1 MMHCQ
6 SLCLVY
12 MKFLPMNFHFVF
24 LVGCIV
30 AMIALEFYALVHSFC
45 VIVEAASVIVLLVT
59 LVTLKHFPIVVEDF
73 PIRLCLQIFHRVSQC
88 LSRLFWFIF
97 RFGCLIPNIREFFG
111 Y

>member
-6 SLCLVY
+6 SLCLVS

-45 VIVEAASVIVLLVT
+45 VIIEATSVIVLLFA
-59 LVTLKHFPIVVEDF
+59 LMTLKHFPIIVKHF
-73 PIRLCLQIFHRVSQC
+73 TIRLQILKCVS
-88 LSRLFWFIF
+88 
-97 RFGCLIPNIREFFG
+97 
-111 Y
+111 